1 MSGFS
6 TEWLA
11 LREPFDHAARAGTAI
26 DPGFLAALKRRV
38 APGDALTVV
47 DLGCGTGANLRE
59 IAPRLG
65 GRQRWRL
72 VDNDER
78 LLAALPQALA
88 PWAAA
93 QGLQVQTQPRAAVLV
108 LQRSDGLHIEV
119 ERCQADLAT
128 GLDAVPLAG
137 AQLVTA
143 SALLDLV
150 SAPWLDALLLRC
162 RDAGAAVWWPL
173 NVDDR
178 LVWTPGDADDALVHA
193 HFQAHQQRD
202 KGFGP
207 ALGGGAAM
215 RAAAQLAGFGWK
227 VIRTPGD
234 WQIDGRRSAHDLAML
249 QAMVDGIATAAT
261 EQTPALT
268 ETIAQWQA
276 RKRAQAG
283 HLQLR
288 VGHAEVMGWPP
299 ERSQDGQP
307 SAL

>member
-11 LREPFDHAARAGTAI
+11 LREPFDHAARAGAI
-26 DPGFLAALKRRV
+26 PPDFLAALMRRV
-38 APGDALTVV
+38 APGEALSVV

-59 IAPRLG
+59 TAPRLG

-72 VDNDER
+72 VDHDER
-78 LLAALPQALA
+78 LLAAIPEALA

-93 QGLQVQTQPRAAVLV
+93 QGLQVQTQPRETVLV

-119 ERCQADLAT
+119 ERCQANLAG
-128 GLDAVPLAG
+128 GLDAVPLMG
-137 AQLVTA
+137 AHLVTA

-162 RDAGAAVWWPL
+162 REAGAAVWWAL

-178 LVWTPGDADDALVHA
+178 LVWTPGDADDTLVHA
-193 HFQAHQQRD
+193 QFQAHQERD

-207 ALGGGAAM
+207 ALGGGAAE
-215 RAAAQLAGFGWK
+215 RAAAQLAGFGWE

-234 WQIDGRRSAHDLAML
+234 WQIDGRRSAHDLTML
-249 QAMVDGIATAAT
+249 QAMVDGIGTAAT

-268 ETIAQWQA
+268 ETITQWQA

-283 HLQLR
+283 NLQLR

-299 ERSQDGQP
+299 ARSQDGQP